1 MPVMRLSRIT
11 TVMVSRLYTASTSE
25 VMPLWIKVLSPS
37 TATVPRENALP
48 CARSAPPAMPMLAP
62 MHRQASMA
70 LSGGS
75 AASV

>member
-1 MPVMRLSRIT
+1 MPVMRLSRMIT
-11 TVMVSRLYTASTSE
+11 LILERSYTALISP

-37 TATVPRENALP
+37 TTTVPRENALP

>member
-11 TVMVSRLYTASTSE
+11 TVMVSRLYTASISE
-25 VMPLWIKVLSPS
+25 VMPLWMNVLSPS